1 MGRRMRIAPAAL
13 LAIAITLMAVEA
25 HALFGGS
32 KRRCD
37 PTDNDIAAANMV
49 IAEVEEMERAII
61 EALRLQTG
69 QLAGYEA
76 QSASAVTQAL
86 TSQTRLQAQIA
97 REVEE
102 AEALIAHTPTTS
114 SCRTATGAAGLL
126 AAREGAAAAG
136 AAHAALET
144 GRIAHDLAHVAP
156 GGSAADTAARFQ
168 AVTATFCAEARAGQQ
183 GCTGAPA
190 DHGLDLLP
198 GTLYDAS
205 TLTTAEDRQAAIELA
220 RNLAVPVVPDPIP
233 WDAATSPAE
242 YRRAL
247 VARAADART
256 ALAAD
261 TFTRARAMREPAV
274 DLGGWAAGLAPG
286 VSDGGPLSR
295 HALLEHLA
303 SRRFEDPGWFV
314 RLEGMGTEAL
324 LRENARLLAVS
335 LILDWERYLL
345 EERRAAIEA
354 TRLAID
360 VEATRLPPGL
370 AGPAAVN

>member
-1 MGRRMRIAPAAL
+1 MRIAPAAL
-13 LAIAITLMAVEA
+13 LACALIVWAVEA

-32 KRRCD
+32 SRRCD
-37 PTDNDIAAANMV
+37 PTDNDIQAANMV
-49 IAEVEEMERAII
+49 IAEVEEMERAVI

-86 TSQTRLQAQIA
+86 DSQTRLVAQIA

-102 AEALIAHTPTTS
+102 AEALRAHTPTTA
-114 SCRTATGAAGLL
+114 SCRTATGAAGLG
-126 AAREGAAAAG
+126 AAREGMAAAV
-136 AAHAALET
+136 AAHGALET
-144 GRIAHDLAHVAP
+144 GRIAHDLALVAP
-156 GGSAADTAARFQ
+156 GGSAADTSARFQ
-168 AVTATFCAEARAGQQ
+168 AVTGTWCAEARAGQQ
-183 GCTGAPA
+183 GCTGKPA
-190 DHGLDLLP
+190 HHGLDLLP
-198 GTLYDAS
+198 GSLYDAS
-205 TLTTAEDRQAAIELA
+205 TLATPEARQAAIELA

-242 YRRAL
+242 HRQAL
-247 VARAADART
+247 VARSADART

-274 DLGGWAAGLAPG
+274 DLGDWAAAMAPG
-286 VSDGGPLSR
+286 LSDGGPLSR

-314 RLEGMGTEAL
+314 RLESMGTESL
-324 LRENARLLAVS
+324 LRETARLLAVS
-335 LILDWERYLL
+335 LILDWERYLV
-345 EERRAAIEA
+345 EERRAALEA
-354 TRLAID
+354 TRLAIA
-360 VEATRLPPGL
+360 VEATRPPPGL